1 MSYVWGGC
9 RWKYTKCRTCEEDV
23 VGKMLSVVRVR
34 RMSLTALG
42 VPVESMVTEARDN
55 SPTTDKGAFQLQM
68 LGLHDTRQCTTV
80 VVILTLTLS
89 LGSSDLLTAKLVLV
103 W

>member
-1 MSYVWGGC
+1 
-9 RWKYTKCRTCEEDV
+9 
-23 VGKMLSVVRVR
+23 
-34 RMSLTALG
+34 MSLTALG
-42 VPVESMVTEARDN
+42 VPVESMVTEVRDN
-55 SPTTDKGAFQLQM
+55 SPTIDKEAFQLQT

-89 LGSSDLLTAKLVLV
+89 LGSSDLLTAELVSV